1 MTQFKRV
8 VRFMIN
14 RNDGASQYDIQIDK
28 ALSDQSNEFSY
39 IVKDINDFKSLPRVL
54 ALIIFWMRAQYILL
68 FGQVDVVIV
77 SPWMMLIYPKYVS
90 IISIA
95 HHYDPE
101 VFKGIRKIYIKFSNW
116 LFILQRSRVNL
127 VVSCSKYWS
136 EYYRKKGFQYTET
149 ILNGF
154 DIDLMKKSVSNLDAN
169 LILKRFDLVSKNYIH
184 LGSYGPAKGQKI
196 AIKFLKKFNLPM
208 VATNSAKLPLD
219 SDLKDLKFINA
230 SFEEYNV
237 LLKHARAVICM
248 SEFKEGWCRVL
259 HEAAI
264 HSTPILGSG
273 LGGMNELL
281 EIGGFKPS
289 SSETLYDD
297 FRALML
303 NKSISNEKFDPY
315 RTFTLEKFYTSWR
328 HCIKKILHLN

>member
-1 MTQFKRV
+1 
-8 VRFMIN
+8 
-14 RNDGASQYDIQIDK
+14 
-28 ALSDQSNEFSY
+28 
-39 IVKDINDFKSLPRVL
+39 
-54 ALIIFWMRAQYILL
+54 
-68 FGQVDVVIV
+68 
-77 SPWMMLIYPKYVS
+77 
-90 IISIA
+90 
-95 HHYDPE
+95 
-101 VFKGIRKIYIKFSNW
+101 
-116 LFILQRSRVNL
+116 
-127 VVSCSKYWS
+127 
-136 EYYRKKGFQYTET
+136 
-149 ILNGF
+149 
-154 DIDLMKKSVSNLDAN
+154 
-169 LILKRFDLVSKNYIH
+169 
-184 LGSYGPAKGQKI
+184 
-196 AIKFLKKFNLPM
+196 M

-237 LLKHARAVICM
+237 LLKNARAVICM

-315 RTFTLEKFYTSWR
+315 RAFTLEKFYTSWR
-328 HCIKKILHLN
+328 HCIKILHLN